1 MRNVLLLILA
11 SMLSLTAVNG
21 QADAIGQFFEKYRNN
36 SEFTQINI
44 SPKMF
49 EMFSQMDDSGDMDD
63 ETMEMIKSL
72 KGLKILTTESN
83 PRQYYKE
90 FITKVSTT
98 GYEELMTI
106 RDGDS
111 DVKFLVKDSDGGN
124 IVNELLLLVGGE
136 EDFVLMSFV
145 GKIALDKVGKLAKN
159 INISGSEHLDKLK
172 NNK

>member
-1 MRNVLLLILA
+1 MKNVLVLTLA
-11 SMLSLTAVNG
+11 SLLSLSSLSA
-21 QADAIGQFFEKYRNN
+21 QADAIGQFFEKYSNN

-49 EMFSQMDDSGDMDD
+49 EMFSQMDKNSEMDD
-63 ETMEMIKSL
+63 ETQEMIKSL

-90 FITKVSTT
+90 FISKVNTT
-98 GYEELMTI
+98 DYEELMTI

-124 IVNELLLLVGGE
+124 IVNELLLLVGGDD
-136 EDFVLMSFV
+136 DFVLMSFV
-145 GKIALDKVGKLAKN
+145 GKIPLDKVGKLAKN
-159 INISGSEHLDKLK
+159 INISGSEHLEKLK
-172 NNK
+172 NKK